1 TFGAEFSAISDMIS
15 NAQNI
20 VQETQQL
27 NTTPLKSIVQPHDF
41 NLNTPSSLTAL
52 AQKMLKNAQSQA
64 EILKL
69 ANQVESDFN
78 KLSSGHLKDYIGKCD
93 ASAISSANMT
103 MQNQK
108 NNWGN
113 GCAGVEETLSS
124 LKTSAADFNNQT
136 PQINQAETL
145 ANTIVQELGHNP
157 FKRVGII
164 SSQTNNGAMNGF

>member
-1 TFGAEFSAISDMIS
+1 
-15 NAQNI
+15 
-20 VQETQQL
+20 
-27 NTTPLKSIVQPHDF
+27 
-41 NLNTPSSLTAL
+41 PSSLTAL

-93 ASAISSANMT
+93 MSAISSTNMT

-108 NNWGN
+108 SNWGN
-113 GCAGVEETLSS
+113 GCAGVEETLTS

-136 PQINQAETL
+136 PQ
-145 ANTIVQELGHNP
+145 
-157 FKRVGII
+157 
-164 SSQTNNGAMNGF
+164 

>member
-1 TFGAEFSAISDMIS
+1 
-15 NAQNI
+15 NQPKNI
-20 VQETQQL
+20 T
-27 NTTPLKSIVQPHDF
+27 QPHNL

-103 MQNQK
+103 MHNQK

-164 SSQTNNGAMNGF
+164 SSQTNNGAMNGLGVQVGYKQFFGE